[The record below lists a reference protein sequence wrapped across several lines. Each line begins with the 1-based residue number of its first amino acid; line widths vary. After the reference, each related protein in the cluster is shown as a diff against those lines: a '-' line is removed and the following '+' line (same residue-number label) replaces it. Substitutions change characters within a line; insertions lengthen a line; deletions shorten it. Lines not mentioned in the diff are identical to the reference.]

1 MSINRPT
8 AESSILT
15 SGDDGGPGAE
25 RAGRKPTMLA
35 AAIGVAAVVLVMV
48 IGLQLGRPGTPGVQA
63 LPVAPGSY
71 IGVFV
76 RGVPES
82 YSPLRAF
89 TAATGVEPNIDLYYS
104 GWHQGFNLRFAR
116 QAASHGAIPFVEID
130 PRPASLAGI
139 ASGRYDS
146 YLRQYAAAVR
156 SYQRPVILGFGHEMN
171 APWYPWGYRHVSP
184 RIFVRAWRH
193 IVTLFRQQ
201 GARNVTWLW
210 TINAAGRTGVRP
222 AAQWWPGPK
231 YVNWIGIDGFYYRRS
246 DTFRKIFADTID
258 QVRSFAPGKPVL
270 LSETAVGPAAGQI
283 LKIANLFDGMAEYKT
298 LGLVWFDI
306 SQHDGIYHQNWRIE
320 DSGDAQSVFQ
330 LGVGDQMKPPP
341 PLH

>member
-1 MSINRPT
+1 MRSRLVLLATVAMAVAALAFAIPRVLPQP
-8 AESSILT
+8 APPPAVHAPLPSKVASYL
-15 SGDDGGPGAE
+15 GAFE
-25 RAGRKPTMLA
+25 EGAPPAYQPLQGFGKAAGRPPD
-35 AAIGVAAVVLVMV
+35 LV
-48 IGLQLGRPGTPGVQA
+48 GC
-63 LPVAPGSY
+63 
-71 IGVFV
+71 F
-76 RGVPES
+76 
-82 YSPLRAF
+82 
-89 TAATGVEPNIDLYYS
+89 S
-104 GWHQGFNLRFAR
+104 GWVQPFDQSFAKSVH
-116 QAASHGAIPFVEID
+116 AHGATLLVQID
-130 PRPASLAGI
+130 PTYASVPAIAAGV
-139 ASGRYDS
+139 YDS
-146 YLRQYAAAVR
+146 YLRSYAASVR
-156 SYQRPVILGFGHEMN
+156 SFGHAVVLGFGHEMN
-171 APWYPWGYRHVSP
+171 GSWYSWSRANPAT
-184 RIFVRAWRH
+184 FVAAWRH

-246 DTFRKIFADTID
+246 DTFRSIFADTID
-258 QVRSFAPGKPVL
+258 HVRSFAPDKPVL